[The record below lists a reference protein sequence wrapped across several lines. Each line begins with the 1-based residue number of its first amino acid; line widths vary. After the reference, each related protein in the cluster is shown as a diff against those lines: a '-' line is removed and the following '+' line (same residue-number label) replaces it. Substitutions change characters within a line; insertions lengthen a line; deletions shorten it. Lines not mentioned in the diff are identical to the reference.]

1 MDLASRHRVP
11 PRVPP
16 LGPALWLACALL
28 LTGADAPP
36 RRTETWYR
44 IVAADGTAIGHVRS
58 EARQAA
64 GGRET
69 VSEQQML
76 VDSGEGI
83 TRISERRIVREDPSG
98 RPVSISEYSRIGG
111 SWSRVE
117 ARIGPDQ
124 AEIVRSTAAGRTVAT
139 VPLPPDVRFDSG
151 SGLLRGWNR
160 IKAPRLEFDNL
171 AVAATAVE
179 HVVIEP
185 DPATANA
192 DGSFSVIR
200 RRFEGHELRS
210 VGRLTLAPDGR
221 VRSTTQPMMG
231 TSVTIELSDRETA
244 LKPHSPYR
252 LLQSAMVKSPFR
264 ISPEAMR
271 GRIRYRFA
279 YRDSLAFPLPETGEQ
294 RAVASAG
301 GVAVDIC
308 TDCGPGLAADK
319 ATLAEALR
327 PTAWL
332 QSDHPRLK
340 AIARPI
346 ARLSTDEA
354 RKMALLA
361 DKARPYLKTIDFA
374 GHFSALETLHR
385 KAGDCTEAAV
395 LLAALGRAAGI
406 PTKVASGLV
415 YSRERYHGVANGF
428 MPHSWTL
435 AYVDGRWRSFDLA
448 LDTFDSTHIALT
460 VGDGDSRSILAAGQ
474 LASLLDWKEM
484 SEIRSRPARPPQS

>member
-1 MDLASRHRVP
+1 M
-11 PRVPP
+11 
-16 LGPALWLACALL
+16 L

-374 GHFSALETLHR
+374 G
-385 KAGDCTEAAV
+385 
-395 LLAALGRAAGI
+395 
-406 PTKVASGLV
+406 
-415 YSRERYHGVANGF
+415 
-428 MPHSWTL
+428 
-435 AYVDGRWRSFDLA
+435 
-448 LDTFDSTHIALT
+448 
-460 VGDGDSRSILAAGQ
+460 
-474 LASLLDWKEM
+474 
-484 SEIRSRPARPPQS
+484 